1 MSQKTP
7 LARWHQAIK
16 TGDASILSEILAEE
30 VVFHSPVVWTPQKGK
45 MITTLY
51 LMGAFQ
57 VLGGQDFVYV
67 KEIIAGNTAILEFNT
82 KIEDIVVNGV
92 DIIQW
97 NEAGKIIEF
106 KVMVRPLKGM
116 HIVHQK
122 MATMLEQIKPG

>member
-1 MSQKTP
+1 MSQITP
-7 LARWHQAIK
+7 IKRWHEAIK
-16 TGDASILSEILAEE
+16 TGDASILNELLADE
-30 VVFHSPVVWTPQKGK
+30 VVFHSPVVWTPQRGK

-57 VLGGQDFVYV
+57 VLGGADFTYT

-97 NEAGKIIEF
+97 NEEGKIVEF

-116 HIVHQK
+116 NIVHQK
-122 MATMLEQIKPG
+122 MSAMLERLKA